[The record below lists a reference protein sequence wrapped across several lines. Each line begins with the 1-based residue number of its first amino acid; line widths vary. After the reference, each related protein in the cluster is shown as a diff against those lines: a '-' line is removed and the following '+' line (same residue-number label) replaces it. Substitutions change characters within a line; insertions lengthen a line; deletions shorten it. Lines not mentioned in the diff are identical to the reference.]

1 MFGPPHQFEFEQR
14 QPHRAPS
21 LRHPGQFVEVMGE
34 GLSKVMIRSR
44 PASGFVARH
53 SEGASPPLRPTP
65 PLKPKSASRAF
76 IPFAGPILEGGKGSI
91 DPFATRSAYDRSLR
105 IPAEDPRR
113 FGTDSGHLVADPIGH
128 QVRFL
133 TAGRP

>member
-76 IPFAGPILEGGKGSI
+76 IPFGRAAKGRLTRSPRGPCMTALCAFETFEAAKRLILEG
-91 DPFATRSAYDRSLR
+91 TH
-105 IPAEDPRR
+105 
-113 FGTDSGHLVADPIGH
+113 T
-128 QVRFL
+128 
-133 TAGRP
+133 